1 MDFSIIWIALFVL
14 ALALVLMGFLMFLL
28 LQKRRNIRYERRKK
42 SYKEKLKPV
51 VQQVVLSGEEGH
63 SRLIQNEQIVY
74 EVLAELLEE
83 LTATLKDPFV
93 KMRVNSFAQWT
104 MKDYYTRLLH
114 HRRFSLRM
122 NALYQIEDFKVQS
135 FQEMLWHRYKNKTYR
150 NIAEHY
156 QLVRTLSA
164 LGSQELIY
172 DLLGTHER
180 YPKFL
185 YKEVLRRLPKVDT
198 EGFIEQCDTLPLSFQ
213 QAVVEWIGET
223 RDYSRIS
230 FLEERLES
238 DSFELRISL
247 LKVLE
252 TFGYVSRHDAVLA
265 LATSDYFQERM
276 MVARIAKVTEKER
289 YKFVLVNLL
298 SDSNWFVRQAAGGA
312 LTVYQDGDM
321 ILAHVYETSE
331 DPYARDMAYQWLE
344 SEGAVWKS

>member
-1 MDFSIIWIALFVL
+1 MNFSIIWVALFVL
-14 ALALVLMGFLMFLL
+14 MLALVLVGFLMFLL
-28 LQKRRNIRYERRKK
+28 FQKSRTIRYERRKE
-42 SYKEKLKPV
+42 SYREKLKPV

-63 SRLIQNEQIVY
+63 PRLIQNERIVY
-74 EVLAELLEE
+74 EVLSELLEE

-104 MKDYYTRLLH
+104 MTDYYTRLLH

-122 NALYQIEDFKVQS
+122 NALYQIEDFQVQS
-135 FQEMLWHRYKNKTYR
+135 FQQELWHRYKHKKYK

-156 QLVRTLSA
+156 QLMRTLSA
-164 LGSQELIY
+164 LGSEELIY
-172 DLLGTHER
+172 DLLDTHEP

-185 YKEVLRRLPKVDT
+185 YKEVLRRLSKTDT
-198 EGFIEQCDTLPLSFQ
+198 DRFIDQCDSLPLSLQ

-223 RDYSRIS
+223 KDYSRIP

-247 LKVLE
+247 LKVME

-289 YKFVLVNLL
+289 YKSVLVNLL
-298 SDSNWFVRQAAGGA
+298 SDANWFVRQAAGGA

-331 DPYARDMAYQWLE
+331 DPYARDMAHQWLE

>member
-1 MDFSIIWIALFVL
+1 MNFSIIWIALFVL
-14 ALALVLMGFLMFLL
+14 VLALVLVGVLMFLL
-28 LQKRRNIRYERRKK
+28 FQKRRNIRYESRKE

-74 EVLAELLEE
+74 EVLSELLEE
-83 LTATLKDPFV
+83 LTTTLKDPYV
-93 KMRVNSFAQWT
+93 KMRVNSFVQWT
-104 MKDYYTRLLH
+104 MTDYYKRLLH

-122 NALYQIEDFKVQS
+122 NALYHIEDFQVQH
-135 FQEMLWHRYKNKTYR
+135 FQELLWYRYKNKTYK
-150 NIAEHY
+150 NKEEHY

-164 LGSQELIY
+164 LGSEELIY
-172 DLLGTHER
+172 DLLGTHES

-185 YKEVLRRLPKVDT
+185 YKEVLRRLPQMDN
-198 EGFIEQCDTLPLSFQ
+198 ENFIDQFDSLPLPLQ
-213 QAVVEWIGET
+213 QAVVEWVGEMK
-223 RDYSRIS
+223 DYSRIP
-230 FLEERLES
+230 FLEEHLIS
-238 DSFELRISL
+238 DSFELRISV

-289 YKFVLVNLL
+289 YKSILVTLL

-312 LTVYQDGDM
+312 LTAYQDGDM
-321 ILAHVYETSE
+321 ILAHIYETSE

-344 SEGAVWKS
+344 SEGALWKS